1 MLTEPI
7 EVQIFRFLIQ
17 TQTADKKRD
26 RNQNIEGCGHL
37 GTAVQKVEQQSECS
51 NNQGMFK
58 LSGSSV
64 LGRSYIWILTVKEFR
79 RDRKLG

>member
-1 MLTEPI
+1 MLTESI

-17 TQTADKKRD
+17 TQTADNEKGAKPEHRGMWSFRD
-26 RNQNIEGCGHL
+26 CSSEGGA
-37 GTAVQKVEQQSECS
+37 TECS

-64 LGRSYIWILTVKEFR
+64 LGTSYIWILTVKEFR